1 MCNPFTQRLPSALA
15 LLACALPS
23 LALGQSAGEYRA
35 RIEELLPAWRDAVE
49 SERADRRWIEPDTV
63 RVGTI
68 TIVTNPAGIDLVR
81 AAAESAW
88 EHLRSCLQSDS
99 LLLLGDT
106 LIVRLSSRA
115 ERERWPDGRGVIVE
129 YGGEDDPETVA
140 GLIVG
145 AYGRRLA
152 AGLDAG
158 TAQGLAQR
166 VPLEP
171 TSREQLERV
180 YLELATTDSR
190 VTRLCLQGDRRSCV
204 DALAITEHE
213 DPITVWYGP
222 EERRRL
228 VDRLERR
235 RRYRRGS
242 HPRADECL
250 ARRNEAACLEF
261 LHAKAV
267 SSLRPL
273 SATARRAVVSMALE
287 IGGDGAYS
295 RFLSAD
301 ASTIQERVVRAAGVG
316 SDSVVSA
323 WLEAILASR
332 PKRASLPAWLVF
344 SALLWVGILA
354 TLASRSSRWR

>member
-1 MCNPFTQRLPSALA
+1 MCSPLTQRLLSALA
-15 LLACALPS
+15 LLACGLPS

-35 RIEELLPAWRDAVE
+35 RIEELLPIWRDAVE
-49 SERADRRWIEPDTV
+49 SERAARPWIEPETLRIGTV
-63 RVGTI
+63 
-68 TIVTNPAGIDLVR
+68 TIVANPRGIDFVR

-88 EHLRSCLQSDS
+88 EHLRLRLQSDS

-115 ERERWPDGRGVIVE
+115 QRERWPAGRGVIVE
-129 YGGEDDPETVA
+129 YGAEDDPETVA

-158 TAQGLAQR
+158 TTQSLAQR
-166 VPLEP
+166 LPLKP
-171 TSREQLERV
+171 MSREQLERV

-222 EERRRL
+222 DERRRL
-228 VDRLERR
+228 VDRLERP

-242 HPRADECL
+242 NPRADECL
-250 ARRNEAACLEF
+250 ARGNDAACLEF
-261 LHAKAV
+261 LRAKAV
-267 SSLRPL
+267 STLRPL
-273 SATARRAVVSMALE
+273 SGTARRALVSVALE

-295 RFLSAD
+295 RFLNAD
-301 ASTIQERVVRAAGVG
+301 ARTIEERVVRAAGVV

-323 WLEAILASR
+323 WREAILASR
-332 PKRASLPAWLVF
+332 PKPASLPGWLVF
-344 SALLWVGILA
+344 SALLWAGILA